1 MAKPDTKY
9 LKAIDVLRAEI
20 LGGKYSSAHPFP
32 SIINENYRLLSNDG

>member
-20 LGGKYSSAHPFP
+20 LGGKYSSAHP
-32 SIINENYRLLSNDG
+32 SREATIGWKNSDE